1 MVYMKCSGL
10 SSKNNNLKSVTMF
23 LRVISAIVGV
33 PILMAAVWAGL
44 PWFSLL
50 VAIFAALGTMEFYK
64 IAERRE
70 AQPAVL
76 LGIAW
81 SLCFIISGHKDG
93 WPTPWV
99 AMGGVAL
106 SFCWHSLSYVVRLP
120 FLGRGVA
127 EGRGF
132 KNVVSDWGYTTAGA
146 IYLGWTLSLFLILRE
161 QANGLEWVLLV
172 LLGTFA
178 TDTGAFLIGIT
189 IGRRAMV
196 PRVSPGKTWEGAIG
210 GFTLGAGT
218 AVAVAIWLNLPI
230 SIFQSIVLGAL
241 IGVSAQVGDLVESV
255 VKRASN
261 MKDSGNLIP
270 GHGGIMD
277 RLDSVVLVIV
287 VVYHFFAWIVK

>member
-1 MVYMKCSGL
+1 MKCSGL
-10 SSKNNNLKSVTMF
+10 SSKNNNLKPVTMF
-23 LRVISAIVGV
+23 PRVISAIVGV

-81 SLCFIISGHKDG
+81 SLSFVISGHKDG

-99 AMGGVAL
+99 AIGGAAL
-106 SFCWHSLSYVVRLP
+106 SWCWHSLSCVVRLP
-120 FLGRGVA
+120 FLGPGVA

-178 TDTGAFLIGIT
+178 TDTGAFLVGIT

-210 GFTLGAGT
+210 GFTIGAGT

-241 IGVSAQVGDLVESV
+241 IGVSAQVGDLIESV

-287 VVYHFFAWIVK
+287 VVYHFVVWIVK